1 MHSDIVV
8 IANTNACRYDNRTY
22 GMNQTI
28 ITGNCKELCGCNS
41 INGTAFPTCKPL
53 CQSHEDPTCNPDSED
68 IQEFESPL
76 NGTTCT
82 CTRKRCIPGLR
93 MF

>member
-1 MHSDIVV
+1 M
-8 IANTNACRYDNRTY
+8 
-22 GMNQTI
+22 
-28 ITGNCKELCGCNS
+28 CGCNF
-41 INGTAFPTCKPL
+41 IDGIGVPTCKPL
-53 CQSHEDPTCNPDSED
+53 CQSQEDSMCNPNSQD

-76 NGTTCT
+76 NGTTCN

>member
-1 MHSDIVV
+1 M
-8 IANTNACRYDNRTY
+8 
-22 GMNQTI
+22 
-28 ITGNCKELCGCNS
+28 CGCNF
-41 INGTAFPTCKPL
+41 IDGIGVPACKPL
-53 CQSHEDPTCNPDSED
+53 CQSHEDSMCNPNSQD

-93 MF
+93 MFLVIK